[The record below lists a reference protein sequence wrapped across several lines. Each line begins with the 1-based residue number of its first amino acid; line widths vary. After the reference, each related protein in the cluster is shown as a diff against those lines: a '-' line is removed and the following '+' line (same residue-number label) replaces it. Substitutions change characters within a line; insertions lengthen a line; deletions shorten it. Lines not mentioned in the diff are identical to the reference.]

1 MKAAL
6 WFVGLFGVAVASAL
20 LVGGNQSTVT
30 VFWAPY
36 RVDLSLNLV
45 LLCLLI
51 LFVVMHLAWR
61 ALSALFDLYGAL
73 LTEKQQ
79 KCLELH
85 LFEDFSLSEI
95 GEDLGISR
103 QAVYD
108 IIHRS
113 EQAMEAYE
121 AKLGL
126 AARYQKERAELGQVY
141 RAVGALRTMENGA
154 VIDDVLTRLSPFT
167 EKGQEV

>member
-1 MKAAL
+1 MMEK
-6 WFVGLFGVAVASAL
+6 LF
-20 LVGGNQSTVT
+20 
-30 VFWAPY
+30 
-36 RVDLSLNLV
+36 
-45 LLCLLI
+45 
-51 LFVVMHLAWR
+51 H
-61 ALSALFDLYGAL
+61 LSALFDLYGAL

-121 AKLGL
+121 KKLGL
-126 AARYQKERAELGQVY
+126 AARYQKERSELGSIY
-141 RAVGALRTMENGA
+141 EAVGKLRTTENSAA
-154 VIDDVLTRLSPFT
+154 VEDVLKRLSPFT
-167 EKGQEV
+167 EKGREV